1 MKLRLAAKTTFRWI
15 RRFTEELN
23 HKNDSNNQQRDEW
36 SCFKALLRR
45 SRFLVQTSDSKLS
58 FSVNLIDIRYCFCSC
73 KVSIV
78 NNLLLEAIFQKQSS
92 HTKVKKKTVKDLTKY
107 LKALFAQYCWNLVQN
122 NEAKLI
128 FRVLRVPAYRHKTF
142 IVFSQNKKQNFERE
156 FLYDLVIRNTC
167 RSSN

>member
-1 MKLRLAAKTTFRWI
+1 M
-15 RRFTEELN
+15 
-23 HKNDSNNQQRDEW
+23 
-36 SCFKALLRR
+36 RR

-78 NNLLLEAIFQKQSS
+78 NNLLLQAIFQKQSS